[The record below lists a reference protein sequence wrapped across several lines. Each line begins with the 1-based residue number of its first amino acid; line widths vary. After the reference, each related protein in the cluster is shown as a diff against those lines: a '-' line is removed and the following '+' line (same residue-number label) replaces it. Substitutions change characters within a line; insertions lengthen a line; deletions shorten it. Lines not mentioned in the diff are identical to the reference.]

1 MSTFVSRR
9 PLLREVFTLA
19 VPVAIQSA
27 LVAGLGMADVLMVSG
42 LGETAVGAVGLGS
55 KLNFVVILM
64 MAAMGTSCS
73 VLVAQYFGAGRM
85 QRVRHILALC
95 LLVGTV
101 LMLPITGLMIWN
113 APGLMN
119 LGTENSQVIDQGV
132 QYLVITAFS
141 LWLTLLVIIYEGALR
156 SIGNTRLP
164 LYYAAVTIG
173 LNVILN
179 YWLIN
184 GGLGVPPLGVA
195 GAALATVLAR
205 IFQIS
210 WMFWGQQG
218 RRSPLRLTRADFTA
232 VRSNGMF
239 PQFWRISWP
248 LVLNFTLWAM
258 GSLSYHL
265 IAGNMGTRPLAV
277 MSLLAPVEGVYN
289 SLFFGVTNACAI
301 MVGQRLGRGEFAETR
316 YLVRQFLFW
325 SPVGSLGLGILL
337 LIVSPWLLSL
347 VGNLDDETR
356 VLTQWAFAIMCLSF
370 WIKVFNMTAIQGV
383 LRSGG
388 DSKFCLYLDMGAL
401 WLVGLPLTL
410 AAAFWWQWAFP
421 VVYAMIL
428 AEEVVKA
435 IANVWRIR
443 QYKWLQNLAAGEEGA
458 PAAGS

>member
-1 MSTFVSRR
+1 MTSALSRR
-9 PLLREVFTLA
+9 PLLKEVMTLA
-19 VPVAIQSA
+19 IPVAIQSA

-73 VLVAQYFGAGRM
+73 VLVAQYFGAGRL
-85 QRVRHILALC
+85 QRVREILALC

-101 LMLPITGLMIWN
+101 LMLPITGLMIWQ
-113 APGLMN
+113 ASALMA
-119 LGTENSQVIDQGV
+119 LGTDNSQVMDQGTR
-132 QYLVITAFS
+132 YLVITAFS
-141 LWLTLLVIIYEGALR
+141 LWLTQLVIIYEGALR
-156 SIGNTRLP
+156 AIGNTRVP

-184 GGLGVPPLGVA
+184 GGLGVPALGVA

-210 WMFWGQQG
+210 WMFWGQQ
-218 RRSPLRLTRADFTA
+218 RPHSPLRLQRADFTA
-232 VRSNGMF
+232 VWWNGLF

-277 MSLLAPVEGVYN
+277 MSLLAPVEGIYH

-301 MVGQRLGRGEFAETR
+301 MVGQRLGRGDFAETR
-316 YLVRQFLFW
+316 YLVRQFLLW
-325 SPVGSLGLGILL
+325 SPAGSLVLGVI
-337 LIVSPWLLSL
+337 LLSL
-347 VGNLDDETR
+347 SPWFLPLMNLDVET
-356 VLTQWAFAIMCLSF
+356 LTMMQWAFAVMCLGF

-428 AEEVVKA
+428 GEEVVKA
-435 IANVWRIR
+435 GANLWRIR
-443 QYKWLQNLAAGEEGA
+443 QYKWLQNLAAEDR
-458 PAAGS
+458 PAAVE